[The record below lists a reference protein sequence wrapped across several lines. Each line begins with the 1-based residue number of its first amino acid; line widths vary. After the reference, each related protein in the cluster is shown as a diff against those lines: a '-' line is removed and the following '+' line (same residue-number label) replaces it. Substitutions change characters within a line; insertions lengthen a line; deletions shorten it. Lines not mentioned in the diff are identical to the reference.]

1 LNEIISIKPG
11 KQKGPTIVIVD
22 DEEAILMSL
31 RSLFR
36 KENFNI
42 FLFSSPLKA
51 IEFIEKNYVDLIIT
65 DMRMPEMN
73 GSELLERSAAICPSA
88 IRLVISGY
96 EEKSIIT
103 KVLSSGLA
111 RHFIMKPWDDA
122 QLKQFVT
129 ESMELQEN
137 LKRKKLEEVLSSF
150 RFLPSPP
157 QMHTKLKEIL
167 SSEQV
172 SQKEI
177 AYEIENN
184 PELVA
189 NLLRMANSIYYGTRK
204 SISSII
210 EALSFIGTDSVL
222 NMILSLEVFDRLCSN
237 AAKSSFQR
245 VLEIRERS
253 IERAQTAKRIAHL
266 IDPKT
271 DLQEVFISALMLDIG
286 LIFRCTSSPHKY
298 DIFYN
303 EYKTNGTPL
312 YLADKEVFSITHDEV
327 GEALLTYWNFS
338 PAIINAVANHHRY
351 INNRD
356 TLSLIVQIADK
367 IVQEDEALPRDPKA
381 EELYLK
387 VKEQFDITS
396 GAETEKESEDGT
408 I

>member
-1 LNEIISIKPG
+1 MNEIISIKPG